1 MKKIIRLKHLK
12 QTVIFIQLCLSW
24 RGTVVILFSNENLTN
39 GVTLSLWSHT
49 AACPDCKHG
58 NQSVCLPVSL
68 SIWLSICLS
77 PRLSMHLSRFQHLF
91 FPRFRRPSAS
101 RLSAVYP
108 SPPFIYLRVEVFRC
122 LPSST
127 MPCSGR
133 QGLQM
138 RDGVLRSATW
148 QRSEQIDFLTD

>member
-1 MKKIIRLKHLK
+1 MNENRTQTAISFNHQYCASLGYWLPSSFLPMKTSQTASHYHFGHIRLLV
-12 QTVIFIQLCLSW
+12 QTVNMVISLSVCLS
-24 RGTVVILFSNENLTN
+24 VC
-39 GVTLSLWSHT
+39 LSG
-49 AACPDCKHG
+49 C
-58 NQSVCLPVSL
+58 QSVCLSVCPCIFLVFSTFSSSL
-68 SIWLSICLS
+68 
-77 PRLSMHLSRFQHLF
+77 H
-91 FPRFRRPSAS
+91 RPSAS
-101 RLSAVYP
+101 RSSAVYP

-148 QRSEQIDFLTD
+148 QRREQIDFLTD